1 MIGKKFFKK
10 FASWHLWLN
19 LLGMV
24 AFGVFMLAG
33 LKWWLLKYTHHGEVI
48 EVPDLYGKNYL
59 EARDA
64 VAELG
69 LRIEANDS
77 TYIKEM
83 PAGSI
88 VVQSPAKHMKVK
100 EGRII
105 YVTINSLTIPRVR
118 IPDIVDNCS
127 YREAIARLQ
136 ALDLRILP
144 PKLIDGEKDWVYGIK
159 MDGRDIH
166 VGDMVAR
173 ESQLVLVIGNGSW
186 NDIGGE
192 DYFELPPL
200 DSGEVNDDPQSIDFG
215 YGAEDDF
222 VPVDPNEIDM

>member
-1 MIGKKFFKK
+1 
-10 FASWHLWLN
+10 
-19 LLGMV
+19 MV
-24 AFGVFMLAG
+24 AES
-33 LKWWLLKYTHHGEVI
+33 LKKKYTHHGEAI

-59 EARDA
+59 EAKDA

-69 LRIEANDS
+69 LRIEVNDS

-88 VVQSPAKHMKVK
+88 VVQSPEKGLNVK

-118 IPDIVDNCS
+118 IPDLVDNCS

-136 ALDLRILP
+136 ALDLRVLP
-144 PKLIDGEKDWVYGIK
+144 PKLIDGEKDWVYGVK
-159 MDGRDIH
+159 LDGRDLH
-166 VGDMVAR
+166 AGDMVAR
-173 ESQLVLVIGNGSW
+173 ESQIVLVIGNGSW
-186 NDIGGE
+186 NDFGDE

-200 DSGEVNDDPQSIDFG
+200 DDSDGLPMIDEE
-215 YGAEDDF
+215 YGTEDDF
-222 VPVDPNEIDM
+222 VPVDPSELENF

>member
-1 MIGKKFFKK
+1 MKAKKFFKK

-19 LLGMV
+19 LLGMA
-24 AFGVFMLAG
+24 AFVVLVLVG
-33 LKWWLLKYTHHGEVI
+33 LKWWLLKYTHHGEAI

-59 EARDA
+59 EAKDA

-69 LRIEANDS
+69 LRIEVNDS

-88 VVQSPAKHMKVK
+88 VVQSPAKNLNVK

-118 IPDIVDNCS
+118 IPDLVDNCG

-136 ALDLRILP
+136 ALDLRVLP
-144 PKLIDGEKDWVYGIK
+144 PKLIDGEKDWVYGVK
-159 MDGRDIH
+159 LDGRDLH
-166 VGDMVAR
+166 TGDMVAR
-173 ESQLVLVIGNGSW
+173 ESQIVLVIGNGSW
-186 NDIGGE
+186 DDAGEE

-200 DSGEVNDDPQSIDFG
+200 DGNDGLPMIDEE
-215 YGAEDDF
+215 YGTEDDF
-222 VPVDPNEIDM
+222 VPVDPSELENF

>member
-1 MIGKKFFKK
+1 MKGKKFFKK

-24 AFGVFMLAG
+24 AFVVLVLGG
-33 LKWWLLKYTHHGEVI
+33 LKWWLLKYTHHREAI

-59 EARDA
+59 EAKDA

-69 LRIEANDS
+69 LRIEVNDS

-88 VVQSPAKHMKVK
+88 VVQSPEKGLNVK

-118 IPDIVDNCS
+118 IPDLVDNCS

-136 ALDLRILP
+136 ALDLRVLP
-144 PKLIDGEKDWVYGIK
+144 PKLIDGEKDWVYGVK
-159 MDGRDIH
+159 LDGRDLH
-166 VGDMVAR
+166 AGDMVAR
-173 ESQLVLVIGNGSW
+173 ESQIVLVIGNGSW
-186 NDIGGE
+186 NDFGDE

-200 DSGEVNDDPQSIDFG
+200 DDSDGLPMIDEE
-215 YGAEDDF
+215 YGTEDDF
-222 VPVDPNEIDM
+222 VPVDPSELENF